1 MNYPTNIR
9 WIRRLIWAYFWLLL
23 FEGVLRKWVVPSL
36 STPLLVVRAPIVI
49 AIYALAIQARV
60 FPLTRWVLCCLL
72 LAFLGLFAGLYVLQD
87 APIVALFGFQA
98 DFLHLPLIF
107 IIPRVFDMQDV
118 RKVGFWTLVMCI
130 PMAVLMALQF
140 KANPTAL
147 INAGAG
153 GDATQL
159 AATNGHIRPA
169 GLFTFITGP
178 SSFFPLA
185 VAFLLSGIFASLNYP
200 RWLLIASTLALIVG
214 AGVSSSRGLVSAVV
228 VVLVCALVAGIVFR
242 SFLISGRTIMRA
254 VSVVASLAVIGML
267 VSHLDVFSEG
277 LATFGSRIQI
287 ASGGE
292 ANTGG
297 FTGRILTSFAEP
309 FELLGS
315 TPALGNGL
323 GLGTNAG
330 SALVNTGKV
339 KYMLAETE
347 WDRVI
352 LESGPVLGLAYLLLR
367 VVLLVW
373 LGWMSARLARQGN
386 VLPFLLLASCAPLLI
401 QGQFGQ
407 PTELGFAVF
416 GSGLALAAMHVFP
429 SYQNKTADVSPT
441 ENNPRAEVAA

>member
-9 WIRRLIWAYFWLLL
+9 WIRRLIWTYFWLLL
-23 FEGVLRKWVVPSL
+23 FEGALRKWVVPSL

-49 AIYALAIQARV
+49 VIYALAIQARV
-60 FPLTRWVLCCLL
+60 FPFNRWVLSCFL
-72 LAFLGLFAGLYVLQD
+72 LAFAALFAGLYVLQD

-107 IIPRVFDMQDV
+107 IIPRVFDKQDV
-118 RKVGFWTLVMCI
+118 RKVGFCTLVMCI

-140 KANPTAL
+140 KASPTAL
-147 INAGAG
+147 INVGAG

-159 AATNGHIRPA
+159 SAGSGHIRPA

-185 VAFLLSGIFASLNYP
+185 VAFLLSGTFAKLNYP

-228 VVLVCALVAGIVFR
+228 IVLVCALIAGMVFR
-242 SFLISGRTIMRA
+242 SFLISGRMIMRA
-254 VSVVASLAVIGML
+254 VLVAVVLAVIGVL
-267 VSHLDVFSEG
+267 VSHLNVFSEG
-277 LATFGSRIQI
+277 LATFSNRVQT

-297 FTGRILTSFAEP
+297 FTGRIAASFTEP
-309 FELLGS
+309 FDLLGT

-352 LESGPVLGLAYLLLR
+352 LESGPILGMAYLLLR
-367 VVLLVW
+367 VALLVW
-373 LGWMSARLARQGN
+373 FGWMSARIARQGN

-416 GSGLALAAMHVFP
+416 GAGLTLAAMHVFP
-429 SYQNKTADVSPT
+429 SYQDRTTGVTPL
-441 ENNPRAEVAA
+441 ENTPHAEVAA

>member
-9 WIRRLIWAYFWLLL
+9 WIRRLIWTYFWLLL

-36 STPLLVVRAPIVI
+36 SAPLLVVRAPIVL

-60 FPLTRWVLCCLL
+60 FPFNRWVLSCFL
-72 LAFLGLFAGLYVLQD
+72 LAFAALFAGLYVLQD
-87 APIVALFGFQA
+87 TPIVALFGFQA

-107 IIPRVFDMQDV
+107 IIPRVFDKQDV
-118 RKVGFWTLVMCI
+118 RKVGFCTLVMCI

-140 KANPTAL
+140 KASPTAL
-147 INAGAG
+147 INVGAG

-159 AATNGHIRPA
+159 SAGSGHIRPA

-185 VAFLLSGIFASLNYP
+185 VAFLLSGTFAKLNYP

-228 VVLVCALVAGIVFR
+228 IVLVCALIAGMVFR
-242 SFLISGRTIMRA
+242 SFLISGRMIMRV
-254 VSVVASLAVIGML
+254 VSVVVMLVIVGVL
-267 VSHLDVFSEG
+267 VSHLDVFTEG
-277 LATFGSRIQI
+277 LATFSDRIQT
-287 ASGGE
+287 ANGGE
-292 ANTGG
+292 VNTGG
-297 FTGRILTSFAEP
+297 FTGRIITGFTGPL
-309 FELLGS
+309 ELLGS

-330 SALVNTGKV
+330 SALINTGRV
-339 KYMLAETE
+339 KYMLAEGE
-347 WDRVI
+347 WSRVI
-352 LESGPVLGLAYLLLR
+352 LESGPVIGLAYLLLR
-367 VVLLVW
+367 AGLLVW
-373 LGWMSARLARQGN
+373 LGWMSIRIARQGN
-386 VLPFLLLASCAPLLI
+386 ALPFLLLASCAPSLL

-416 GSGLALAAMHVFP
+416 GAGLTLAAMHVFP
-429 SYQNKTADVSPT
+429 SYQDRTTGVTPL
-441 ENNPRAEVAA
+441 ENTPHAEVAA